1 MKLFN
6 DEQAKFI
13 RDNSE
18 GNNDLKLCEMVK
30 DKFGVSVTRKQMAN
44 WRGNHNAR
52 SVTSLRGWKKGKKAG
67 IDFKNKQK
75 TSVPIGTEGIA
86 KGIITVK
93 IAENKWIPKQRFLY
107 EQAFGKVQRNEVV
120 IFLDGNNRN
129 FDLEN
134 LKKVSRRQLAI
145 INRKRMLTDNR
156 ELNESVVAYSAL
168 ISKVSELENEN
179 NEKTKSR

>member
-6 DEQAKFI
+6 DEQSQFI
-13 RDNSE
+13 KDNSN
-18 GNNDLKLCEMVK
+18 GNTDLKLCKMVK
-30 DKFGVSVTRKQMAN
+30 DKFGVSVTKKQMAN

-52 SVTSLRGWKKGKKAG
+52 SDISLRGWKKGKKAG
-67 IDFKNKQK
+67 IDFKNKRK

-107 EQAFGKVQRNEVV
+107 EQAHGAINKSEVV

-145 INRKRMLTDNR
+145 INRKRMLTGNR

-168 ISKVSELENEN
+168 ISKVSELEHEKNK
-179 NEKTKSR
+179 KTKSR